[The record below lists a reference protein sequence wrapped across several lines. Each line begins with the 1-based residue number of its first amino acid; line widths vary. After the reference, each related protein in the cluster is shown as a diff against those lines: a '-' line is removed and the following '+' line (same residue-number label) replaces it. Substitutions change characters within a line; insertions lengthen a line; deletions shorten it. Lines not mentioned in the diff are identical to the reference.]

1 MEELLEQYNT
11 LDKLHRTIKNNRKF
25 PLDSKY
31 KGPIMRAIASNIFQ
45 ILDEIDAIK
54 LKDKNEGV

>member
-1 MEELLEQYNT
+1 MEALLEQYNT

-54 LKDKNEGV
+54 LKD